1 MEMVAIRS
9 LDDLNPF
16 KNISANDN
24 NEIGAP
30 GDYSAVQKAEEFPT
44 RRRVQLRGQF

>member
-9 LDDLNPF
+9 VDDLNPF
-16 KNISANDN
+16 KNISSNDN
-24 NEIGAP
+24 NDIGVT
-30 GDYSAVQKAEEFPT
+30 GDYSAVPKQEEFPT